1 MVEEGGGYAEYFI
14 IKSFNDILGTANDD
28 GKVFEQVCIN
38 GGHFI
43 APYKP

>member
-14 IKSFNDILGTANDD
+14 LFKSFNDILGTANDD

-43 APYKP
+43 APY